1 MNVIR
6 LLRSRVGLGLALAAD
21 LLIAAGP
28 AGPYEYSAASF
39 EAALALQE
47 QVSGDWLALDGVVG
61 TAIGVDGRGHAVL
74 KVYLVAPGVAVLPRF
89 VAGVE
94 VVPEVTGPFVSLG
107 ELRDV
112 GGGVAPPGGADEL
125 RRAMAPSR
133 AAAPRDPAPRA
144 AEAIPR
150 AAEADPRAA
159 RRGAEAVP
167 RGAEAV
173 DPTRSFPRPVPIG
186 VSTGHPNVTAGT
198 IGARVTDGAR
208 TFALSNNH
216 IFAAN
221 NGGRQ
226 GDNLLQPG
234 AVDGG
239 RDPDDA
245 IATLF
250 DFEPLRFCRALVCE
264 TNHIDAAV
272 ALTTP
277 EDLGNATPDGGYGAP
292 RSWSEEAKLGMS
304 VQKYGRTTGHTVGRI
319 SGINA
324 TIDVRYRDGTARFG
338 DQIVISGG
346 GFSAGGDSGSLIV
359 TKGALLGDRR
369 PVGLLF
375 AGSPSTTLANP
386 IELVLDRF
394 GVRIDGS

>member
-28 AGPYEYSAASF
+28 AGPFEYSAASF

-112 GGGVAPPGGADEL
+112 GGGVAAPGDADRL
-125 RRAMAPSR
+125 VRAIAPRRAAG
-133 AAAPRDPAPRA
+133 PRDAAPRA
-144 AEAIPR
+144 AEGGAR
-150 AAEADPRAA
+150 AAA
-159 RRGAEAVP
+159 AVP
-167 RGAEAV
+167 RRAEAV

-198 IGARVTDGAR
+198 IGARVTDGSR

-221 NGGRQ
+221 NGGRE

-250 DFEPLRFCRALVCE
+250 DYEPLRFCRALVCE

-324 TIDVRYRDGTARFG
+324 TIDVRYRDGTARFA